1 MFMGEFQHTIDP
13 KGRLI
18 VPHKFREALGERFVA
33 TKGLDNCLFVYP
45 MEEWTLLEE
54 KLKSLPF
61 TRSDVR
67 AFVRLFFS
75 GATECELDKQGRILL
90 PANLREHAQ
99 LEKDVVVLGVST
111 RVEVWSKSQWDN
123 YSGSNASAYE
133 DIASDLGI

>member
-18 VPHKFREALGERFVA
+18 VPHKFREALGEKFIA
-33 TKGLDNCLFVYP
+33 TKGLDNCLFVYSQ
-45 MEEWTLLEE
+45 EEWHQLEE
-54 KLKSLPF
+54 KLKTLPF
-61 TRSDVR
+61 TRPDVR

-90 PANLREHAQ
+90 PANLREHAK
-99 LEKDVVVLGVST
+99 LEKDVVVLGVAT
-111 RVEVWSKSQWDN
+111 RVEIWALNQWEN